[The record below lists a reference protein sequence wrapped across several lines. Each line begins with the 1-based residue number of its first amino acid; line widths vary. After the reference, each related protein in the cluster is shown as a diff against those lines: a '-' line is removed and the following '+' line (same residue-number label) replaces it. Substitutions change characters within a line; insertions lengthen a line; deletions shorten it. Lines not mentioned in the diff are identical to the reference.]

1 MVNTHPISSEEY
13 TDSVLSGFFLYDFPL
28 NFNDPY
34 HDEGGVYLTYRSH
47 SKVRI
52 TDFDQ
57 CPSVS
62 AFYRVEQ

>member
-1 MVNTHPISSEEY
+1 MVNKYRISSEEY

-28 NFNDPY
+28 NFNHEYNDA
-34 HDEGGVYLTYRSH
+34 EGVCLTYRSH
-47 SKVRI
+47 SKVCI

-57 CPSVS
+57 CSSVS